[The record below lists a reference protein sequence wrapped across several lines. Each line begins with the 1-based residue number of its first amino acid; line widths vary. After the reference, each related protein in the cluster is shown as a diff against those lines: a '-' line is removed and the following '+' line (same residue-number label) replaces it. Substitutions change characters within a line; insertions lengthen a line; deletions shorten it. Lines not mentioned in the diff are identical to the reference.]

1 MPLAHREEFAGLCL
15 SICQNL
21 GGARRGGPRG
31 RLRRTHSCAPAM
43 SDPLFQKI
51 DCLQIPVPDLEAGL
65 AFYRDKLGHELI
77 WRTEKAAGLRMPNT
91 DAEIVIQTERP
102 QLEANLKVASAD
114 AAAQLVVEAGGKLVA
129 GPFDIQIGRCAVV
142 LDPWGNALV
151 LLDASKGR
159 LATDAEGNVIGV
171 DKLQ

>member
-1 MPLAHREEFAGLCL
+1 VTGPLV
-15 SICQNL
+15 
-21 GGARRGGPRG
+21 
-31 RLRRTHSCAPAM
+31 
-43 SDPLFQKI
+43 QKI
-51 DCLQIPVPDLEAGL
+51 DCLQIPVPDLGAGL

-77 WRTEKAAGLRMPNT
+77 WRTETAAGLRMPET

-102 QLEANLKVASAD
+102 RLEANLKVASAD
-114 AAAQLVVEAGGKLVA
+114 DAVERVIEFGGKLVA

-159 LATDAEGNVIGV
+159 LMTDDAGNVIGV
-171 DKLQ
+171 ERP